1 MLTAFGVTD
10 ATELFILYSDK
21 QSRRWSHELR
31 VSCLLGTFL
40 LYFSA
45 MILIVGFWWAVS
57 WTNPWTSPQSPQK
70 FCSNRPI
77 NLDHS
82 ITWKWPQLNPAQQSH
97 KTTKYLG
104 KILWD
109 FISPYLISSSI
120 EDTFRSFVLFVRIW
134 LLFAYCCDQF
144 FYLFISCNCNVRQT
158 RDFSSCHVIEAHHHL
173 QNIFYFPKLLWP

>member
-1 MLTAFGVTD
+1 MKSQSAISKVLTACGVTD

-31 VSCLLGTFL
+31 ISCLLGTFL

-70 FCSNRPI
+70 IWSNRPI

-120 EDTFRSFVLFVRIW
+120 EIHSVHLFFLSGFDCC
-134 LLFAYCCDQF
+134 LLIA
-144 FYLFISCNCNVRQT
+144 VT
-158 RDFSSCHVIEAHHHL
+158 
-173 QNIFYFPKLLWP
+173 IFLYIYIL